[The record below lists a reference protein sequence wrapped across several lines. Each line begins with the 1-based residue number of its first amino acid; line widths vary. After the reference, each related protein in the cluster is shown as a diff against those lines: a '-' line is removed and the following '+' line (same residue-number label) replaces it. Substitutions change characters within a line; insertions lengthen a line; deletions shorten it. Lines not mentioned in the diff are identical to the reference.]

1 MKRLILGVA
10 IASAL
15 GLTGC
20 GEDSTNELI
29 EKAVPLIPVSYIDF
43 DPGNTDPA
51 KRILPLPNDLLFS
64 GTSDGTINMP
74 NNVEAGGDYVNPKIA
89 LGALDGWSTTSPISI
104 DIKLAKDHDGTEL
117 TLDEASVAQA
127 GAVRLFEATV
137 GGVLSGDPEC
147 KAATS
152 VSACKVGAEL
162 EYGVDFISV
171 GSGSKIAIIPL
182 KPLKAKQSYI
192 YATTKLI
199 QDSKNRAIE
208 ASATYNLLKL
218 DMETNFLA
226 TPSQRLLQTLVN
238 SYEKGMAAEH
248 GVDASE
254 ITYSGLFTT
263 QSVADVYETT
273 KLLMASSAPY
283 KPSFVQTPTP
293 MGITVAQA
301 RGMTPSTDRSY
312 VMANMADLYT
322 ATIRVPI
329 YGNCSSASCVL
340 DNNSVEEKRKR
351 LNNSRWSAQG
361 DSPLSVLL
369 AVQTGTMSTAHFA
382 TQAIAQGVDP
392 AAAQTNPALLVG
404 KTFTLN
410 DGTAADKT
418 KHLTKFNPIPA
429 IKGYENIKLQIT
441 LPNGPKLA
449 AFLAGEGKTF
459 VPPTNGW
466 PTTMAL
472 HGLGGGKEM
481 ALSYAGTYAAAG
493 IATIAMDMPLHGERS
508 FDANSDGIYE
518 VTATLEDYGK
528 VVGKPDAFN
537 KGTILDFINIASSL
551 MVRDNFRQATLDH
564 LSLRLL
570 LTGMAQQLAAA
581 SQPQVFDVSKISV
594 QGLSLGGI
602 VGSTLS
608 TYASTGL
615 KDPTTGADLGNPF
628 AVNAASLVAP
638 TGGLAGSF
646 AGSASFAPVLF
657 TNVTKD
663 PTFIALVAE
672 KNIEGY
678 LEGTPEYTALV
689 QAVYAGFIPGFALA
703 IQTAVDSVDP
713 VNHGAKLA
721 ALGLPVHLI
730 EVVGDG
736 ADNKP
741 DQTLPN
747 SVAGFPL
754 SGTEP
759 FIRSLDLGCVA
770 STTQGSGAVR
780 FAKGHHSSIVD
791 PKESSATDGM
801 AFEATKEMQKQVAG
815 FAQSAGMGAPTIV
828 VTDTKVIAACG
839 R

>member
-10 IASAL
+10 ITSAL

-29 EKAVPLIPVSYIDF
+29 EKATPLIPVSHMVF
-43 DPGNTDPA
+43 DPANG
-51 KRILPLPNDLLFS
+51 KLPVPNDLLFS
-64 GTSDGTINMP
+64 GTNDGTINMP
-74 NNVEAGGDYVNPKIA
+74 NNVEAAGNYVNPQIA
-89 LGALDGWSTTSPISI
+89 IGALDGWSTTSPISI
-104 DIKLAKDHDGTEL
+104 DIKFAKDHDGTVL
-117 TLDEASVAQA
+117 TLDTASVAQA
-127 GAVRLFEATV
+127 GAVRVFEATV
-137 GGVLSGDPEC
+137 GGALSGDPEC
-147 KAATS
+147 KAAAAS
-152 VSACKVGAEL
+152 SACKVGAEL
-162 EYGVDFISV
+162 VYGVDFISV

-199 QDSKNRAIE
+199 QDSKGRAIE
-208 ASATYNLLKL
+208 PSETYTLVKL
-218 DMETNFLA
+218 DIETNYLA
-226 TPSQRLLQTLVN
+226 TPAQRGLQTLVN
-238 SYEKGMAAEH
+238 SYEKGMASEH
-248 GVDASE
+248 GVDTSE

-273 KLLMASSAPY
+273 KLLMASSEPY
-283 KPSFVQTPTP
+283 KPSFVQAPTP

-301 RGMTPSTDRSY
+301 LQLPSAHPSY
-312 VMANMADLYT
+312 ETADLADLYT
-322 ATIRVPI
+322 ATIRLPI
-329 YGNCSSASCVL
+329 YGNCSSAACVL
-340 DNNSVEEKRKR
+340 DDNAEPEQKKR
-351 LNNSRWSAQG
+351 LNNSRWAAQF

-369 AVQTGTMSTAHFA
+369 AVQNGTMSTAHFA

-392 AAAQTNPALLVG
+392 VEAQTNPALLAG

-429 IKGYENIKLQIT
+429 IKGYENIKVQIT

-449 AFLAGEGKTF
+449 AYIMGKGGTF
-459 VPPTNGW
+459 VPPAAGW
-466 PTTMAL
+466 PTTIAM

-508 FDANSDGIYE
+508 FDANNDGIYE
-518 VTATLEDYGK
+518 VTATLKDYGS

-570 LTGMAQQLAAA
+570 LTGMAQQLSDAK
-581 SQPQVFDVSKISV
+581 QPQVFDVSKISV

-628 AVNAASLVAP
+628 AINAASLVAP
-638 TGGLAGSF
+638 AGGLAGSF
-646 AGSASFAPVLF
+646 AGSASFAQTLF

-672 KNIEGY
+672 KNTAGY
-678 LEGTPEYTALV
+678 VEGTPEYVALV
-689 QAVYAGFIPGFALA
+689 QAVYAGFIPSFALA

-721 ALGLPVHLI
+721 SLGLPVHLI

-759 FIRSLDLGCVA
+759 FIRSLGLGCVA
-770 STTQGSGAVR
+770 ETTQGSGAVR

-791 PKESSATDGM
+791 PSETSATDGM
-801 AFEATKEMQKQVAG
+801 AAAATVEMQMQVAG
-815 FAQSAGMGAPTIV
+815 FAQSAGMGTPTIA
-828 VTDTKVIAACG
+828 VTNPSVIASCG
-839 R
+839 S

>member
-20 GEDSTNELI
+20 GEDSINELV
-29 EKAVPLIPVSYIDF
+29 EKAEPLIPVSHIAF
-43 DPGNTDPA
+43 DPGNIDPA

-64 GTSDGTINMP
+64 GTTDGTLQIP
-74 NNVEAGGDYVNPKIA
+74 GETGADYVNPSFA

-104 DIKLAKDHDGTEL
+104 DIELAKDHDGTSL
-117 TLDEASVAQA
+117 TLDKASVAQA

-137 GGVLSGDPEC
+137 GGALSADPEC

-162 EYGVDFISV
+162 EYGVDFITV
-171 GSGSKIAIIPL
+171 GSGTKIAIIPI

-199 QDSKNRAIE
+199 QDSESRAIE
-208 ASATYNLLKL
+208 ASTTYNLLKL
-218 DMETNFLA
+218 DIETQKLE
-226 TPSQRLLQTLVN
+226 TPSQILLQTLVN
-238 SYEKGMAAEH
+238 SYEKGMATEH
-248 GVDASE
+248 GVDSTE

-263 QSVADVYETT
+263 QSVADVYETS

-283 KPSFVQTPTP
+283 KPSFVTPPTA

-301 RGMTPSTDRSY
+301 LQMTPSTDLSY
-312 VMANMADLYT
+312 VMANMANLFT
-322 ATIRVPI
+322 ATIRVPM
-329 YGNCSSASCVL
+329 YGNCSSVSCSDV
-340 DNNSVEEKRKR
+340 NG
-351 LNNSRWSAQG
+351 RWAAQG
-361 DSPLSVLL
+361 DSPLAVLL
-369 AVQTGTMSTAHFA
+369 AVQAGTMSTAHFA
-382 TQAIAQGVDP
+382 TQAMAQGVDP
-392 AAAQTNPALLVG
+392 VAAQTNPALLAG

-429 IKGYENIKLQIT
+429 IKGYENIKVQIT
-441 LPNGPKLA
+441 MPDGAKLA
-449 AFLAGEGKTF
+449 AFMAAQGQTF

-481 ALSYAGTYAAAG
+481 ALAYAGTYAAAG

-508 FDANSDGIYE
+508 FDANNDGTYE
-518 VTATLEDYGK
+518 VTATDASFGA
-528 VVGKPDAFN
+528 VVGKPDAFT
-537 KGTILDFINIASSL
+537 KGSILAFINIGSTL
-551 MVRDNFRQATLDH
+551 TVRDNFRQATLDH

-581 SQPQVFDVSKISV
+581 NQPQVFDVSKISV

-602 VGSTLS
+602 VGTTLS
-608 TYASTGL
+608 TYATTGL
-615 KDPTTGADLGNPF
+615 RDPATGASLGNPF

-646 AGSASFAPVLF
+646 AGSAGFGPVLF
-657 TNVTKD
+657 SNITASS
-663 PTFIALVAE
+663 TFKALVVKA
-672 KNIEGY
+672 NTAGYVEGS
-678 LEGTPEYTALV
+678 PEYAALV
-689 QAVYAGFIPGFALA
+689 QAVYTGFLPSFALA
-703 IQTAVDSVDP
+703 VQTAVDSVDP
-713 VNHGAKLA
+713 INHGAKLA

-736 ADNKP
+736 AGNLP

-759 FIRSLDLGCVA
+759 LIRALGLACVDTSSA
-770 STTQGSGAVR
+770 GSGAVR
-780 FAKGHHSSIVD
+780 FSKGHHSSIVN
-791 PKESSATDGM
+791 PRETSATDGM
-801 AFEATKEMQKQVAG
+801 AAAATVEMQMQVAG
-815 FAQSAGMGAPTIV
+815 FAKTAGMGAAAIG
-828 VTDTKVIAACG
+828 VTNSGVIAACG
-839 R
+839 T

>member
-1 MKRLILGVA
+1 MKRLILGIA

-20 GEDSTNELI
+20 GEDSINELV
-29 EKAVPLIPVSYIDF
+29 EKAEPLIPVSHIAF
-43 DPGNTDPA
+43 DPGNIDPA
-51 KRILPLPNDLLFS
+51 KRTLPLPNDLLFS
-64 GTSDGTINMP
+64 GTTDGTLQMP
-74 NNVEAGGDYVNPKIA
+74 GETGADYVNPSLA

-104 DIKLAKDHDGTEL
+104 DIELAKDHDGTLL
-117 TLDEASVAQA
+117 TLDKASVAQA

-137 GGVLSGDPEC
+137 GGALSSDPEC

-162 EYGVDFISV
+162 EYGVDFITV
-171 GSGSKIAIIPL
+171 GSGTKIAIIPI

-199 QDSKNRAIE
+199 QDSKSRAIE
-208 ASATYNLLKL
+208 ASTTYNLLKL
-218 DMETNFLA
+218 DIETQKLE
-226 TPSQRLLQTLVN
+226 TPSQILLQTLVN
-238 SYEKGMAAEH
+238 SYEKGMATEH
-248 GVDASE
+248 GVDSSE

-263 QSVADVYETT
+263 QSVADVYETS

-283 KPSFVQTPTP
+283 KPSFVTPPTA

-301 RGMTPSTDRSY
+301 LQMTPSTDLSY
-312 VMANMADLYT
+312 VMANMANLFT
-322 ATIRVPI
+322 ATIRVPM
-329 YGNCSSASCVL
+329 YGNCSSVSCSDV
-340 DNNSVEEKRKR
+340 NG
-351 LNNSRWSAQG
+351 RWAAQG

-369 AVQTGTMSTAHFA
+369 AVQAGTMSTAHFA
-382 TQAIAQGVDP
+382 TQAMAQGIDP
-392 AAAQTNPALLVG
+392 AAAQTNPALLAG

-429 IKGYENIKLQIT
+429 IKGYENIKVQIT
-441 LPNGPKLA
+441 MPDGAKLA
-449 AFLAGEGKTF
+449 AFMAAQGQTF

-481 ALSYAGTYAAAG
+481 ALAYAGTYAAAG

-508 FDANSDGIYE
+508 FDANGDGKYE
-518 VTATLEDYGK
+518 VTATDASFGA
-528 VVGKPDAFN
+528 VVGKPDAFT
-537 KGTILDFINIASSL
+537 KGSILAFINIGSSL
-551 MVRDNFRQATLDH
+551 TVRDNFRQATLDH

-581 SQPQVFDVSKISV
+581 NQPQVFDVSKISV

-602 VGSTLS
+602 VGTTLS
-608 TYASTGL
+608 TYATTGL
-615 KDPTTGADLGNPF
+615 RDPATGASLGNPF

-646 AGSASFAPVLF
+646 AGSAGFGPVLF
-657 TNVTKD
+657 SNITASS
-663 PTFIALVAE
+663 TFKALVVKA
-672 KNIEGY
+672 NTAGY
-678 LEGTPEYTALV
+678 LEDSAEYAALV
-689 QAVYAGFIPGFALA
+689 QAVYAGFLPSFALA

-736 ADNKP
+736 AGNKS

-759 FIRSLDLGCVA
+759 LIRALGLACVDT
-770 STTQGSGAVR
+770 STAGSGAVR
-780 FAKGHHSSIVD
+780 FSKGHHSSIVN
-791 PKESSATDGM
+791 PKETTATDGM
-801 AFEATKEMQKQVAG
+801 AVAATVEMQMQVAG
-815 FAQSAGMGAPTIV
+815 FAKTAGMGAAAIG
-828 VTDTKVIAACG
+828 VTNSGVIALCG
-839 R
+839 T

>member
-20 GEDSTNELI
+20 GEDSINELV
-29 EKAVPLIPVSYIDF
+29 EKAEPLIPVSHIAF
-43 DPGNTDPA
+43 DPGNIDPA
-51 KRILPLPNDLLFS
+51 KRTLPLPNDLLFS
-64 GTSDGTINMP
+64 GTNDGTINMP
-74 NNVEAGGDYVNPKIA
+74 NDAEAGGNYVNPQIA

-104 DIKLAKDHDGTEL
+104 DIELAKDHDGTAL
-117 TLDEASVAQA
+117 TLDKASVAQA

-137 GGVLSGDPEC
+137 GGALSGDPEC

-162 EYGVDFISV
+162 VYGVDFISV
-171 GSGSKIAIIPL
+171 GSGTKIAIIPI

-199 QDSKNRAIE
+199 QDSKSRAIE
-208 ASATYNLLKL
+208 ASTTYNLLKL
-218 DMETNFLA
+218 DIETNKLE
-226 TPSQRLLQTLVN
+226 TPSQILLQTLVN

-248 GVDASE
+248 GVDSSE

-263 QSVADVYETT
+263 QSVADVYETS
-273 KLLMASSAPY
+273 KLLMASSEPY
-283 KPSFVQTPTP
+283 KPKFVTLPTP

-301 RGMTPSTDRSY
+301 LQMTPSTDLSY
-312 VMANMADLYT
+312 VMANMANLYT
-322 ATIRVPI
+322 ATIRVPM
-329 YGNCSSASCVL
+329 YGHCSSVSCS
-340 DNNSVEEKRKR
+340 DING
-351 LNNSRWSAQG
+351 RWAAQG

-369 AVQTGTMSTAHFA
+369 AVQAGTMSTAHFA
-382 TQAIAQGVDP
+382 TQAMAQGVDP
-392 AAAQTNPALLVG
+392 VEAQTNPSLLAG

-429 IKGYENIKLQIT
+429 IKGYEDIKVQIT
-441 LPNGPKLA
+441 MPDGAKPA
-449 AFLAGEGKTF
+449 S
-459 VPPTNGW
+459 GW
-466 PTTMAL
+466 PVTIAM

-481 ALSYAGTYAAAG
+481 ALAYAGTYAAAG

-508 FDANSDGIYE
+508 FDANNDGTYE
-518 VTATLEDYGK
+518 VTATDASFGA
-528 VVGKPDAFN
+528 VVGKPDAFT
-537 KGTILDFINIASSL
+537 KGSILAFINIGSTL
-551 MVRDNFRQATLDH
+551 TVRDNFRQATLDH

-570 LTGMAQQLAAA
+570 LTGLA
-581 SQPQVFDVSKISV
+581 PMKLFDVSKISV

-602 VGSTLS
+602 VGTTLS
-608 TYASTGL
+608 TYATTGL
-615 KDPTTGADLGNPF
+615 RDPATGASLGNPF

-646 AGSASFAPVLF
+646 AGSAGFGPVLF
-657 TNVTKD
+657 ANITASA
-663 PTFIALVAE
+663 TFKALVTE
-672 KNIEGY
+672 KNTAKYVEGS
-678 LEGTPEYTALV
+678 PEYTALV
-689 QAVYAGFIPGFALA
+689 KAVYAGFLPSFAFA
-703 IQTAVDSVDP
+703 VQTAVDSVDP

-721 ALGLPVHLI
+721 ALGLPIHLI

-736 ADNKP
+736 AGNKS

-759 FIRSLDLGCVA
+759 LIRALGLACVDT
-770 STTQGSGAVR
+770 STPGSGAVR
-780 FAKGHHSSIVD
+780 FSKGHHSSIVN
-791 PKESSATDGM
+791 PKETSATDGM
-801 AFEATKEMQKQVAG
+801 AAAATVEMQRQVAG
-815 FAQSAGMGAPTIV
+815 FAKTAGMGAAAIG
-828 VTDTKVIAACG
+828 VTNTDVISACG
-839 R
+839 S

>member
-20 GEDSTNELI
+20 GEDSINELVD
-29 EKAVPLIPVSYIDF
+29 KAEPLIPVSHIAF
-43 DPGNTDPA
+43 DPGNVDPA
-51 KRILPLPNDLLFS
+51 KRTLPLPNDLLFS
-64 GTSDGTINMP
+64 GTNDGTINMP
-74 NNVEAGGDYVNPKIA
+74 NNAEAGGDYVNPQIA

-104 DIKLAKDHDGTEL
+104 DIELAKDHDGTAL
-117 TLDEASVAQA
+117 TLDKTSVAQA
-127 GAVRLFEATV
+127 GAVRVFEATV
-137 GGVLSGDPEC
+137 GGALSSDPEC

-162 EYGVDFISV
+162 QYGVDFISV
-171 GSGSKIAIIPL
+171 GSGTKIAIIPL

-199 QDSKNRAIE
+199 QDSKSRAIE
-208 ASATYNLLKL
+208 ASNTYNLLKL
-218 DMETNFLA
+218 DIETQKLE
-226 TPSQRLLQTLVN
+226 TPSQILLQTLVN

-263 QSVADVYETT
+263 QSVADVYETS

-301 RGMTPSTDRSY
+301 LGMTPSTDLSY
-312 VMANMADLYT
+312 VLANMADLYT
-322 ATIRVPI
+322 ATIRVPM
-329 YGNCSSASCVL
+329 YGACSSVSCSTI
-340 DNNSVEEKRKR
+340 NG
-351 LNNSRWSAQG
+351 RWSAQG

-369 AVQTGTMSTAHFA
+369 AVQAGTMSTAHFA
-382 TQAIAQGVDP
+382 TQAMAQGVDP
-392 AAAQTNPALLVG
+392 VEAQTNPALLAG

-441 LPNGPKLA
+441 MPNGAKLA
-449 AFLAGEGKTF
+449 AFLATQGKNF
-459 VPPTNGW
+459 VPPANGW
-466 PTTMAL
+466 PTTLAL

-508 FDANSDGIYE
+508 FGANAEGTYA
-518 VTATLEDYGK
+518 VTATDPSFGAL
-528 VVGKPDAFN
+528 VGKPKAFTN
-537 KGTILDFINIASSL
+537 GSILAFINIASSL
-551 MVRDNFRQATLDH
+551 SVRDNFRQATLDH

-615 KDPTTGADLGNPF
+615 RDPATGASLGNPY
-628 AVNAASLVAP
+628 AINAASLVAP

-646 AGSASFAPVLF
+646 AGSANFGPVLF
-657 TNVTKD
+657 SNITASD
-663 PTFIALVAE
+663 TFKALVVKANTAGYAE
-672 KNIEGY
+672 DSA
-678 LEGTPEYTALV
+678 EYAALV
-689 QAVYAGFIPGFALA
+689 KAVYAGFIPSFALA

-736 ADNKP
+736 AGNLP

-759 FIRSLDLGCVA
+759 FIRSLGLGCVA
-770 STTQGSGAVR
+770 TTSPGSGAVR
-780 FAKGHHSSIVD
+780 FSKGHHSSIVN
-791 PKESSATDGM
+791 PRETSATDGM
-801 AFEATKEMQKQVAG
+801 ALAATTEMQMQVAG
-815 FAQSAGMGAPTIV
+815 FAQSAGMGAATVV
-828 VTDTKVIAACG
+828 VTNSGVIAPCG
-839 R
+839 S